1 MLLAR
6 YPRVRLAHL
15 PTPLEPMTN
24 LSRHLGGPTLWVKR
38 DDCTGLGGGGNK
50 VRKLEFLLGEALAQG
65 KDVVLTCG
73 ALQSNHARQTAAA
86 AGKLGLECHLF
97 LEHRGIRQTPDYM
110 QGGNV
115 LLNRL
120 FGAHQHLFARG
131 TDLAAEMDRN
141 AAALQQ
147 QGRKPYVIPLGGTN
161 PAGDLGYVD
170 CAMELTQQANQQG
183 IAIDQLLVGSGSG
196 GTQAGLLAGL
206 HAINRSIGVTGIAVS
221 PKPDHVKLVHGVA
234 SDTLRH
240 LGVSAPLALERV
252 VVATEYLGAGYG
264 QLTEGVVEAIELAAK
279 LEGLLL
285 DPVYTGKAMSGLIGM
300 IRKGQFQRGNN
311 LVFMHTGGLPG
322 LFAYREDFAGWGPAI
337 LEDCF
342 FQSQAP

>member
-6 YPRVRLAHL
+6 YPRVRFAHL

-24 LSRHLGGPTLWVKR
+24 LSRHLGGPNLWVKR

-65 KDVVLTCG
+65 RDTVLTCG

-86 AGKLGLECHLF
+86 AGRLGLECHLF
-97 LEHRGIRQTPDYM
+97 LEDRGIRQTADYL

-120 FGAHQHLFARG
+120 FGARQHVFARG
-131 TDLAAEMDRN
+131 TDLAAEMDRH
-141 AAALQQ
+141 AAVLQQ

-161 PAGDLGYVD
+161 PVGDLGYVD
-170 CAMELTQQANQQG
+170 CALELTQQANLQG
-183 IAIDQLLVGSGSG
+183 IAVDQLVVGSGSC

-206 HAINRSIGVTGIAVS
+206 HAINSSIGVTGIAVS
-221 PKPDHVKLVHGVA
+221 PKRDHVALVHGIA
-234 SDTLRH
+234 RATLEH
-240 LGVSAPLALERV
+240 LGVPAPLPLERIAV
-252 VVATEYLGAGYG
+252 ETGYLGAGYG

-285 DPVYTGKAMSGLIGM
+285 DPVYTGKAMSGLTGM
-300 IRKGQFQRGNN
+300 IRKGQFKRGQN

-322 LFAYREDFAGWGPAI
+322 LFAYRQDFVA
-337 LEDCF
+337 
-342 FQSQAP
+342 

>member
-6 YPRVRLAHL
+6 YPRVRFAHL
-15 PTPLEPMTN
+15 PTPLEPMDN
-24 LSRHLGGPTLWVKR
+24 LSRHLDGPTLWVKR

-50 VRKLEFLLGEALAQG
+50 VRKLEFLLGEAQAQG

-86 AGKLGLECHLF
+86 AAKLGLECHLF
-97 LEHRGIRQTPDYM
+97 LEDRGIRQTLDYM

-120 FGAHQHLFARG
+120 FGARQHVFVCG
-131 TDLAAEMDRN
+131 TDLAVEMDRH
-141 AAALQQ
+141 AASLQQ
-147 QGRKPYVIPLGGTN
+147 QGRKPFVIPLGGTN
-161 PAGDLGYVD
+161 PVGDLGYVD
-170 CAMELTQQANQQG
+170 CAMELTQQANRQG
-183 IAIDQLLVGSGSG
+183 IAIDQLVLGSGSG

-206 HAINRSIGVTGIAVS
+206 HAINSSIGITGIAVS
-221 PKPDHVKLVHGVA
+221 PKPDHVGLVHGVA
-234 SDTLRH
+234 KATLDH
-240 LGVSAPLALERV
+240 LGVSAPLPLDRV
-252 VVATEYLGAGYG
+252 VVETGYLGAGYG

-279 LEGLLL
+279 LEGLLF

-300 IRKGQFQRGNN
+300 IREGRFKRGEN

-322 LFAYREDFAGWGPAI
+322 LLAYREDFSA
-337 LEDCF
+337 
-342 FQSQAP
+342 

>member
-15 PTPLEPMTN
+15 PTPLEPMAN
-24 LSRHLGGPTLWVKR
+24 LGRHFGGPALWVKR

-86 AGKLGLECHLF
+86 AAKLGLECHVF
-97 LEHRGIRQTPDYM
+97 LENRGIRDTPDYM
-110 QGGNV
+110 EGGNV

-120 FGAHQHLFARG
+120 LGARKHVFARG
-131 TDLAAEMDRN
+131 TDLAAEMDRH

-147 QGRKPYVIPLGGTN
+147 QGRKPYVVPLGGTN
-161 PAGDLGYVD
+161 PVGDLGYVD
-170 CAMELTQQANQQG
+170 CALELTQQANLQG
-183 IAIDQLLVGSGSG
+183 IAVDRLVVGTGSG

-206 HAINRSIGVTGIAVS
+206 HALNSSIGVTGIAVS
-221 PKPDHVKLVHGVA
+221 PKSDHVGLVHGVVR
-234 SDTLRH
+234 DTLAH
-240 LGVSAPLALERV
+240 LGVETPFARERV
-252 VVATEYLGAGYG
+252 AVETGYLGAGYG

-285 DPVYTGKAMSGLIGM
+285 DPVYTGKALSGLIGM
-300 IRKGQFQRGNN
+300 IRAGRFERGENVV
-311 LVFMHTGGLPG
+311 LMHTGGLPG
-322 LFAYREDFAGWGPAI
+322 LFAYRQDFV
-337 LEDCF
+337 
-342 FQSQAP
+342 

>member
-24 LSRHLGGPTLWVKR
+24 LGRHLGGPTLWVKR

-50 VRKLEFLLGEALAQG
+50 IRKLEFLLGEALAQG
-65 KDVVLTCG
+65 ADAVLTCG

-86 AGKLGLECHLF
+86 AGKLGMECHLF
-97 LEHRGIRQTPDYM
+97 LEDRGIRVTPDYM
-110 QGGNV
+110 KSGNV
-115 LLNRL
+115 LLNSL
-120 FGAHQHLFARG
+120 FGARQHVFVRG
-131 TDLAAEMDRN
+131 TDLAAEMERH
-141 AAALQQ
+141 AESLRQ
-147 QGRKPYVIPLGGTN
+147 QGRRPYVIPLGGTN
-161 PAGDLGYVD
+161 PVGDLGYVD

-183 IAIDQLLVGSGSG
+183 IVIDQLVVGSGSG

-206 HAINRSIGVTGIAVS
+206 HAMNSSIGVTGIAVS
-221 PKPDHVKLVHGVA
+221 PKPDHVALVHGVA
-234 SDTLRH
+234 REALAH
-240 LGVSAPLALERV
+240 LGVVSPLPRERV
-252 VVATEYLGAGYG
+252 MVETGYLGAGYG

-285 DPVYTGKAMSGLIGM
+285 DPVYTGKALSGLIGM
-300 IRKGQFQRGNN
+300 IRNGRFKRGDN

-322 LFAYREDFAGWGPAI
+322 LFAYREEFVA
-337 LEDCF
+337 
-342 FQSQAP
+342 

>member
-15 PTPLEPMTN
+15 PTPLEPMPR

-50 VRKLEFLLGEALAQG
+50 VRKLEFLLGEALAQ
-65 KDVVLTCG
+65 KNDVVLTCG

-97 LEHRGIRQTPDYM
+97 LEDRGIRQTPDYV

-115 LLNRL
+115 LLNHL
-120 FGAHQHLFARG
+120 FGARQHVFARG
-131 TDLAAEMDRN
+131 TDLAAEMDRH

-170 CAMELTQQANQQG
+170 CAMELTQQANLQG
-183 IAIDQLLVGSGSG
+183 IAIDHLVVGSGSG

-206 HAINRSIGVTGIAVS
+206 HAINSTIGVTGIAVS
-221 PKPDHVKLVHGVA
+221 PKADPVALVHGMA
-234 SDTLRH
+234 SAALEH
-240 LGVSAPLALERV
+240 LGVAAPLSLGCV
-252 VVATEYLGAGYG
+252 VVETGYLGAGYG
-264 QLTEGVVEAIELAAK
+264 QLTEGVVEAIELAAMF
-279 LEGLLL
+279 EGLLL
-285 DPVYTGKAMSGLIGM
+285 DPVYTGKALSGMIGM
-300 IRKGQFQRGNN
+300 IRTGRFKRDEN

-322 LFAYREDFAGWGPAI
+322 LFAYREDFVA
-337 LEDCF
+337 
-342 FQSQAP
+342 